1 MATPSYFQD
10 AFYADAAINKMRADI
25 LKMEKDNMDLDDEIQ
40 CLRYNLNRVAGE
52 QKVEGFHNE
61 IIRKD
66 E

>member
-1 MATPSYFQD
+1 MAAPTYFQD
-10 AFYADAAINKMRADI
+10 AFYADASINKMRADI

-52 QKVEGFHNE
+52 HKVEGFHNE